1 MGPPSESQ
9 QEPRCPACGA
19 LVTADAAWCGQ
30 CLTPLA
36 RPTPHAAPAPAAAPE
51 PAGEP
56 AVAAAAQAAPG
67 RTATTTASTEPSW
80 PCPVC
85 GNDNAIELDA
95 CAVCGTTF
103 AALMREADA
112 PPSISPEEALRWSL
126 IFPGLGHRKVG
137 RPLDGLTRGILFA
150 LLAGMALLIALGGL
164 KSSVLVGLFALYL
177 VCAVAVYVGSALEA
191 RQLAQG
197 GALFLPTR
205 QVLWAGVILL
215 MSSMALLTLSVIS
228 ETKR

>member
-1 MGPPSESQ
+1 MGPVSESQ
-9 QEPRCPACGA
+9 QEHRCPACGA
-19 LVTADAAWCGQ
+19 LVSADAAWCGQ
-30 CLTPLA
+30 CLTPLT
-36 RPTPHAAPAPAAAPE
+36 RPEAAAPPAE
-51 PAGEP
+51 PAGQP
-56 AVAAAAQAAPG
+56 ATVRAAETAPN
-67 RTATTTASTEPSW
+67 RTGTTTVSEPSW

-103 AALMREADA
+103 AALMRDDDA
-112 PPSISPEEALRWSL
+112 PPSVSPEEALRWSL
-126 IFPGLGHRKVG
+126 MFPGLGHRKVG

-150 LLAGMALLIALGGL
+150 LLGGMALLIALGGL
-164 KSSVLVGLFALYL
+164 KSSVLVGLFVLYL
-177 VCAVAVYVGSALEA
+177 GCAAAVYVGSALEA

-228 ETKR
+228 QTKR